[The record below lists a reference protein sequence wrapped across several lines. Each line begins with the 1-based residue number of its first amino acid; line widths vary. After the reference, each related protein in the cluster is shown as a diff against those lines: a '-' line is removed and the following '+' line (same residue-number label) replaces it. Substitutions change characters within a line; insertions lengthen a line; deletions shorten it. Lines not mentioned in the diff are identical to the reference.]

1 MDSKERQ
8 KLDEATSLEYQK
20 RRQKTKLEKSK
31 AVAAHQKIL
40 LQPNIKKNLIT
51 WIDKFKNGTVYEGTF
66 GKEKCFE
73 IKRGILTFSL
83 KTIHKELKVNIKSN
97 SSTELIKLQE
107 KANKVLW
114 NNPEF
119 LLKFKPVS

>member
-1 MDSKERQ
+1 MNDKERQ
-8 KLDEATSLEYQK
+8 KLDEATSLEYK
-20 RRQKTKLEKSK
+20 TRRMKAKLEKNK
-31 AVAAHQKIL
+31 AIAAHQKAL

-51 WIDKFKNGTVYEGTF
+51 WTDKYKNGTVYEGTF

-73 IKRGILTFSL
+73 IKRGIVSFSL
-83 KTIHKELKVNIKSN
+83 KVIHKELKYNKNN
-97 SSTELIKLQE
+97 SSMKLIKLQE

-114 NNPEF
+114 ENKEF